1 MTKVPMKGLDEES
14 PMWLQGTLG
23 HYGTRISNLGMQTQG
38 RQKAT

>member
-1 MTKVPMKGLDEES
+1 MTKVPMNSPDEEA

-23 HYGTRISNLGMQTQG
+23 KRISNLGTQTQG